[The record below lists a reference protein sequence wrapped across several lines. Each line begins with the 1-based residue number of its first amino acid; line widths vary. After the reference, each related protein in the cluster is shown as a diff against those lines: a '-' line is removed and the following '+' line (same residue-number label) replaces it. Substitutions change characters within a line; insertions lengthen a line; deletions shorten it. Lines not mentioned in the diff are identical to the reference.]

1 MPDDSKT
8 ASLAFDA
15 TLGQQSIEQLKPR
28 LDALD
33 TGKLARLNVDIEVAV
48 IAALAVS
55 MNRVYWRASRRS
67 PPPRSKQG
75 PEIPTSGPG
84 EKPHPPAPSPVRRG
98 GGAGEAGEASPPGPL
113 SCTERGRSGRSL
125 TPGPLLSGV

>member
-15 TLGQQSIEQLKPR
+15 TLGQQSLEQLKPR

-48 IAALAVS
+48 IAALAV
-55 MNRVYWRASRRS
+55 ARRIH
-67 PPPRSKQG
+67 
-75 PEIPTSGPG
+75 EPG
-84 EKPHPPAPSPVRRG
+84 LLARFQALPAAPVKTG
-98 GGAGEAGEASPPGPL
+98 S
-113 SCTERGRSGRSL
+113 
-125 TPGPLLSGV
+125 